1 MVSLFRRSA
10 GADKEKSVA
19 RNAERSIESKLGLLR
34 AADIFKDLSDEQM
47 HQVEQMTVMTGCPAG
62 RTIYEPGGSGE
73 ALFLLKRGR
82 VQIFRLGADGRKLV
96 IGTVLPGTA
105 FGNMSFTGNRMLGG
119 YAEAS
124 EDSTICVMSPSDIEA
139 LIQTYPVI
147 GVRLLR
153 VLTDR
158 LADLEARLEEST
170 LRDVPSRVA
179 AALVRASEQQGR
191 RIATTH
197 LELAETVG
205 THRETVTRTLGDF
218 RDRGLISLARNAIVI
233 ERIDALRIAA
243 GDDPLP

>member
-1 MVSLFRRSA
+1 MVRLFRRSA
-10 GADKEKSVA
+10 GAS
-19 RNAERSIESKLGLLR
+19 AERSAAGKAERSLESKLGLLR
-34 AADIFKDLSDEQM
+34 AADIFSDLTDEQM
-47 HQVEQMTVMTGCPAG
+47 HQVEQMTVMTSCPAG
-62 RTIYEPGGSGE
+62 RTVYEPGGSGE

-124 EDSTICVMSPSDIEA
+124 EDSTICVMSPNDIEA
-139 LIQTYPVI
+139 LIQAYPVI

-158 LADLEARLEEST
+158 LADLEARLEESA

-179 AALVRASEQQGR
+179 AALVRAFEQQGP

-197 LELAETVG
+197 MELAETVG

-233 ERIDALRIAA
+233 ERIDALRTAA
-243 GDDPLP
+243 GDDPLA